1 MSLQA
6 TKEIGAVKTLFR
18 YAVKSMNGED
28 VDEALITEGGILGD
42 RAYAVI
48 DQSNGKV
55 ASAKYPK
62 KWRKLIELGARFVQP
77 PRADAPP
84 PPVCITWPTGEE
96 VVSDAGDVDARLS
109 EAVGRPV
116 TLTTTRPGNISL
128 ERLDPLEAEET
139 ISDIGDLMMEGR
151 FSDYAALHLLTTA
164 TLARL
169 SELGPAS
176 RFDALRF
183 RPNVVVETAED
194 QSGFVENDWVGRTV
208 AIGDDVRLRVSDPT
222 PRCSIP
228 TLAQPGLPMDP
239 KVLRTIVEHN
249 RLAVPLLEGKVLPCA
264 GVYAFVTQ
272 GGTLRRGDPVRIE

>member
-1 MSLQA
+1 MSTQS
-6 TKEIGAVKTLFR
+6 TKEIGALKTLWR

-28 VDEALITEGGILGD
+28 LDETFITEGGILGD

-62 KWRKLIELGARFVQP
+62 KWSKLIELSARFVEP
-77 PRADAPP
+77 PRADTPP
-84 PPVCITWPTGEE
+84 PPVRITWPTREE
-96 VVSDAGDVDARLS
+96 VVSDAGDVNALIS

-116 TLTTTRPGNISL
+116 TLTTARPENVSL
-128 ERLDPLEAEET
+128 ERLGPLEAEET
-139 ISDIGDLMMEGR
+139 ILDIGELMMEGR

-169 SELGPAS
+169 SELRPAS
-176 RFDALRF
+176 RFDARRF
-183 RPNVVVETAED
+183 RPNLVVETAED
-194 QSGFVENDWVGRTV
+194 QSGFIENDWVGRTV

-228 TLAQPGLPMDP
+228 TLAQTGLPKDP
-239 KVLRTIVEHN
+239 NVLRTIVEHN
-249 RLAVPLLEGKVLPCA
+249 RLAVPLLEGEMLPCA
-264 GVYAFVTQ
+264 GVYAFVVQ
-272 GGTLRRGDPVRIE
+272 GGTVRRGDPVRVE

>member
-1 MSLQA
+1 MQS
-6 TKEIGAVKTLFR
+6 TKQIGAVKTLFR
-18 YAVKSMNGED
+18 YVVKSMNGED
-28 VDEALITEGGILGD
+28 VDETLITEGGILGD

-62 KWRKLIELGARFVQP
+62 KWSKLIELSARFVQP

-84 PPVCITWPTGEE
+84 PPVRITWPTGEE
-96 VVSDAGDVDARLS
+96 VVSDAGDVDARIS

-116 TLTTTRPGNISL
+116 TLTTARPGNISL

-169 SELGPAS
+169 SEFGPAS
-176 RFDALRF
+176 RFDARRF
-183 RPNVVVETAED
+183 RPNVVVKTAED
-194 QSGFVENDWVGRTV
+194 QSGFVENDWVGRTL

-249 RLAVPLLEGKVLPCA
+249 RLAVPVLEGRVLPCA
-264 GVYAFVTQ
+264 GVYAFVIQ
-272 GGTLRRGDPVRIE
+272 GGTVRRGDPVRIE

>member
-1 MSLQA
+1 MSTQS
-6 TKEIGAVKTLFR
+6 TKDIGAVKTLWR

-28 VDEALITEGGILGD
+28 LDEASIAEGGILGD

-62 KWRKLIELGARFVQP
+62 KWSKLIELSARFVQP
-77 PRADAPP
+77 PRADAAP
-84 PPVCITWPTGEE
+84 PPVRITWPTGEE
-96 VVSDAGDVDARLS
+96 VVSDAGDVNALIS

-116 TLTTTRPGNISL
+116 TLTTARPENISL

-139 ISDIGDLMMEGR
+139 ILDIGELMMEGR

-169 SELGPAS
+169 SELRPES
-176 RFDALRF
+176 QFDAKRF
-183 RPNVVVETAED
+183 RPNLVVETAGD
-194 QSGFVENDWVGRTV
+194 QSGFIENDWVGRTV

-228 TLAQPGLPMDP
+228 TLAQTGLPKDP

-249 RLAVPLLEGKVLPCA
+249 RLAVPLLEGEMLPCA
-264 GVYAFVTQ
+264 GVYAFVVQ
-272 GGTLRRGDPVRIE
+272 GGTVRRGDPVRVE